1 MDRLVSIPA
10 TLSYAAGLLRVY
22 GAGGVGFYAGRP
34 LHLSGGQQR
43 TLAAV
48 GSNYQY
54 TAPDGSTINFNS
66 VGLETSSVSPDGQAT
81 ITYSYSGS
89 NLTGVATP
97 TVP

>member
-1 MDRLVSIPA
+1 M
-10 TLSYAAGLLRVY
+10 
-22 GAGGVGFYAGRP
+22 
-34 LHLSGGQQR
+34 
-43 TLAAV
+43 LAAV

-97 TVP
+97 DGALTTIAYSGGLRRRSRRAVAR